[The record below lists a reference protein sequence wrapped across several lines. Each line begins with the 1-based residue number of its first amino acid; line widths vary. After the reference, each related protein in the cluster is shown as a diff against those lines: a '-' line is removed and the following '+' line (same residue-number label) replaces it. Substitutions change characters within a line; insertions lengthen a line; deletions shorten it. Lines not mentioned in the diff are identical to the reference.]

1 MTENPRTTSARENDD
16 SAMIDE
22 AVADAGPG
30 AVGHAGG
37 KLATDIGTQD
47 DLNQAIG
54 APGDTTRPQKSDKI
68 ANDTA
73 YPGDERGDRGN

>member
-1 MTENPRTTSARENDD
+1 MAENSRTQTARDNDD

-37 KLATDIGTQD
+37 RLQTDIGTQD
-47 DLNQAIG
+47 DLKQAVG
-54 APGDTTRPQKSDKI
+54 DPGDTTRPEKQDTI
-68 ANDTA
+68 NNDTA
-73 YPGDERGDRGN
+73 YPADRRGGRG